1 MPDSTLN
8 SVVEGFFT
16 DIGCTLNELLPVSV
30 KTIGQSR
37 GFDRRLVLTRNDQKL
52 DVFFHNGAIM
62 VSNQIYIGGA
72 IEAIS
77 FNADT
82 PSKTI
87 AMFVISRFARLE

>member
-8 SVVEGFFT
+8 SAVESFFT
-16 DIGCTLNELLPVSV
+16 DIGYTLNELLPVSV
-30 KTIGQSR
+30 KTIGQNR

-52 DVFFHNGAIM
+52 DVFLHNGAIT
-62 VSNQIYIGGA
+62 VSNQVYIGGVIDA
-72 IEAIS
+72 TS

-87 AMFVISRFARLE
+87 AMFIISRFARLE